1 MKTLALSVAFG
12 AVYTAIAIAIVN
24 AVGEGVLSG
33 DDKLALFL
41 LGFGAGVLTAH
52 KLDWIS

>member
-1 MKTLALSVAFG
+1 MKTLTLSVVFG
-12 AVYTAIAIAIVN
+12 AIYTAIAITIVN

-52 KLDWIS
+52 KLEWIN